1 MGSGTRHGGG
11 AQGWTWDTQPPSLP
25 PAKSN
30 PFRTGFPSCAPKS
43 EELKSFP
50 ARTMST
56 ARDISTPLWQ
66 KFGQRANMQAMAYY
80 NRTGEGKRPCN
91 ILTRDSVGTGK
102 DSSKLENSPL
112 ISDSVCPY
120 NVLSVMQANQKE
132 NFRMKSIKSA
142 CTSLRRKGAAHRLR
156 NGCTCLHTCG
166 GKGTWRRL
174 LWLCESCTKCQECS
188 SLFARAYQVPTQV
201 WQLGL
206 FGENGVG

>member
-1 MGSGTRHGGG
+1 MTLGGSVSLIPREPYLSLFNSDPKWVSKETLSLLSFFSTPHHKAGVRVGVGVRGMGSGTRHGEG
-11 AQGWTWDTQPPSLP
+11 AHGWTWDTQPPSLP
-25 PAKSN
+25 PAKRN

-56 ARDISTPLWQ
+56 ARDISTLLWQ

-102 DSSKLENSPL
+102 GSSKLENSPL

-120 NVLSVMQANQKE
+120 NVLSVMQANQEE
-132 NFRMKSIKSA
+132 N
-142 CTSLRRKGAAHRLR
+142 C
-156 NGCTCLHTCG
+156 
-166 GKGTWRRL
+166 
-174 LWLCESCTKCQECS
+174 
-188 SLFARAYQVPTQV
+188 
-201 WQLGL
+201 
-206 FGENGVG
+206 